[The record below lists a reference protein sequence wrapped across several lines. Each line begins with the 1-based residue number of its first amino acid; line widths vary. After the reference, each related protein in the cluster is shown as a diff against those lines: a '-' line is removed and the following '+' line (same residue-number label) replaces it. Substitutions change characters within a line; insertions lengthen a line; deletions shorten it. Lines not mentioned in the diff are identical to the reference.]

1 MTTGFCF
8 QRVGWRQPS
17 ARTPRALMRER
28 ALTPLSW
35 SSTRGGEECGYIGQ
49 TVTAPRDL
57 CETRTHEK
65 HEIRCA
71 SRRARASAGPRPPR
85 AHGSVGGT
93 QEARRAPQC
102 HLDTLSLCLAI
113 VYSSR
118 CVCPAPRAPRAV
130 AAHGCLASAPPPRSL
145 SPEPGLGWTP
155 LSSSPVLGTPCAS
168 PYSLPLARAQLVRE
182 CRSSGRF
189 IGVRP
194 VTT

>member
-1 MTTGFCF
+1 MSARAGLRTTTGFCF

-57 CETRTHEK
+57 CETRNAKNTK
-65 HEIRCA
+65 YVV
-71 SRRARASAGPRPPR
+71 PR
-85 AHGSVGGT
+85 AELERAPGPAPPPALTAHTAGGT

-130 AAHGCLASAPPPRSL
+130 AAHGCLARAPPPE
-145 SPEPGLGWTP
+145 PEP
-155 LSSSPVLGTPCAS
+155 
-168 PYSLPLARAQLVRE
+168 
-182 CRSSGRF
+182 
-189 IGVRP
+189 
-194 VTT
+194 